1 MHQIKVGSISIDVVR
16 KDIKNLHLGVYPPK
30 GRVRIATPLK
40 IDDEAVRL
48 FAISKIAW
56 IKKQK
61 IKFETQE
68 RQSERRFVSGE
79 SHYYRGRRYLLNVI
93 YHNAAPRVEI
103 RKNNIDLYVREGS
116 ASDQREKVLTEW
128 YRSQLKEQIPALIDK
143 WQKIIAV
150 EVKDWGIKRMK
161 TKWGTCTIEARRVWL
176 NLELAKKP
184 HHCLEYIIVH
194 EMVHLIERNHN
205 DRFAVYMDKFMP
217 QWHFYKEELNRGIL
231 RHEIWDY

>member
-1 MHQIKVGSISIDVVR
+1 MHQITVGNISIDVVR

-79 SHYYRGRRYLLNVI
+79 SHYYRGRRYLFFMSGR
-93 YHNAAPRVEI
+93 AAPAISEKKCLQNGI
-103 RKNNIDLYVREGS
+103 AGS
-116 ASDQREKVLTEW
+116 SKSK
-128 YRSQLKEQIPALIDK
+128 YRHLSIN
-143 WQKIIAV
+143 
-150 EVKDWGIKRMK
+150 GKR
-161 TKWGTCTIEARRVWL
+161 
-176 NLELAKKP
+176 
-184 HHCLEYIIVH
+184 
-194 EMVHLIERNHN
+194 
-205 DRFAVYMDKFMP
+205 
-217 QWHFYKEELNRGIL
+217 
-231 RHEIWDY
+231 